1 MAGPRK
7 RKARKIREGKGV
19 TYVGDDGKLYNNPQ
33 YEGHRGSTHLM
44 ATADKSVFP
53 TISPTGK
60 GGTYEHQTPAEAK
73 ERGEMFEFKR
83 QRKAERFAFGSWKK
97 GKEKREAMKA
107 YRKYRKEQRK
117 NGRT

>member
-1 MAGPRK
+1 MPGPRK

-33 YEGHRGSTHLM
+33 HEGHRGSTHLM

-60 GGTYEHQTPAEAK
+60 GGAYELQTPEQAYQ
-73 ERGEMFEFKR
+73 RGEMFEFKK
-83 QRKAERFAFGSWKK
+83 QRKADRFAFGSWKK
-97 GKEKREAMKA
+97 GKEKREAMKS

-117 NGRT
+117 NE